1 LVPRLVAVVVHL
13 LVVVDESPG
22 RCGSWERGGVN
33 VGEEEGGDGSLDT
46 DVSKTRDF
54 WVDAGQI
61 EDAPLIMGR
70 PVAPFDIWCV
80 GLGF

>member
-1 LVPRLVAVVVHL
+1 L

-33 VGEEEGGDGSLDT
+33 VGEEGGGGSLDAA
-46 DVSKTRDF
+46 VSKTRDF
-54 WVDAGQI
+54 WVDGGQM